1 LNRLLKRLPRPMEVK
16 TMFPKLKVKDVMSQ
30 NVITVPPTEDVVFA
44 FEKLMTHKISSLP
57 VLDGDKLVGIVT
69 ATDLGHNLIL
79 DKYEL
84 GTIVEE
90 VMVDQVVFVYPDDDL
105 ATAVRKMHEYG
116 SDDGIINQLV
126 VLDNH
131 ELVGIV
137 SDGDIIR
144 SIEI

>member
-1 LNRLLKRLPRPMEVK
+1 MLQ
-16 TMFPKLKVKDVMSQ
+16 KLKVKDVMSQ
-30 NVITVPPTEDVVFA
+30 KVITVPPTEDVVFA
-44 FEKLMTHKISSLP
+44 FEKLMKHKISSLP
-57 VLDGDKLVGIVT
+57 VVDDDGKLVGIVT

-84 GTIVEE
+84 GTTVEE
-90 VMVDQVVFVYPDDDL
+90 VMVNQVIYVSPEDNL

-131 ELVGIV
+131 ELVGII
-137 SDGDIIR
+137 SDGDIIS
-144 SIEI
+144 SIEL

>member
-1 LNRLLKRLPRPMEVK
+1 MLK
-16 TMFPKLKVKDVMSQ
+16 KLKVKDVMSHE
-30 NVITVPPTEDVVFA
+30 VVTVPPTEDVVFA
-44 FEKLMTHKISSLP
+44 FEKLMKHKISSLP
-57 VLDGDKLVGIVT
+57 MVNDDEKLVGIVT

-84 GTIVEE
+84 GTTVGE
-90 VMVDQVVFVYPDDDL
+90 VMVQQVIYVSPEDNLV
-105 ATAVRKMHEYG
+105 TAVRKMHEYG
-116 SDDGIINQLV
+116 SDDGIINQLL

-144 SIEI
+144 SLEV

>member
-1 LNRLLKRLPRPMEVK
+1 MLTKI
-16 TMFPKLKVKDVMSQ
+16 KVKDVMSQ
-30 NVITVPPTEDVVFA
+30 QVVTIPPTEDVVFA
-44 FEKLMTHKISSLP
+44 FEKLMKHKISSLP

-84 GTIVEE
+84 GTTVEE
-90 VMVDQVVFVYPDDDL
+90 VMVEQVIYVSPEDDL
-105 ATAVRKMHEYG
+105 ATAVHKMNESG
-116 SDDGIINQLV
+116 TDGGIINQLL

-144 SIEI
+144 SIKI